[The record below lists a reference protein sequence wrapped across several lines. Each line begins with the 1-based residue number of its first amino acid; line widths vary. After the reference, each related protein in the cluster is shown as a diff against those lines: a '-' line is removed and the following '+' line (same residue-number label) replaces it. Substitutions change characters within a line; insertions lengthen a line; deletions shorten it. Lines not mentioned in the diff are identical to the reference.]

1 MIKIWGNQRGYN
13 NYVKNYIAKNNLS
26 IIYKKTYWNQN
37 EGEKYK

>member
-26 IIYKKTYWNQN
+26 IIYKKNLL
-37 EGEKYK
+37 ESKRRGKI